1 MISGMRTIAALSFA
15 AICAAQTFSFE
26 AASVKPSNPA
36 AREQYGGGP
45 GTENP
50 RQITYIATLQRILT
64 LAYGVRDYQVSGPSW
79 ITTDKFEIIA
89 KVPAQASPQQVGPM
103 LQSLLAERFALQVH
117 RDSREFSGYE
127 LQVARS
133 GLKMKESAGNLKIAG
148 PQQDGK
154 PAGVLVFAD
163 WLGHR
168 AIARLN
174 NGLMRYMGLGQ
185 SAADLATLCE
195 NQMHLPVVD
204 RTGLKGV
211 YDYDLDTARPTPA
224 ASAPTDGAI
233 AEAADPGPDFA
244 TALERQLGL
253 RLEKKKVSVDIIV
266 VDQIART
273 PTEN

>member
-1 MISGMRTIAALSFA
+1 MRTIAALSFA

-211 YDYDLDTARPTPA
+211 LCSADALVGDLVHGSGRCDARVRAPRATLHYANGAHPH
-224 ASAPTDGAI
+224 SAG
-233 AEAADPGPDFA
+233 PGS
-244 TALERQLGL
+244 EQNRG
-253 RLEKKKVSVDIIV
+253 RRSGG
-266 VDQIART
+266 
-273 PTEN
+273 

>member
-1 MISGMRTIAALSFA
+1 
-15 AICAAQTFSFE
+15 
-26 AASVKPSNPA
+26 
-36 AREQYGGGP
+36 
-45 GTENP
+45 
-50 RQITYIATLQRILT
+50 
-64 LAYGVRDYQVSGPSW
+64 
-79 ITTDKFEIIA
+79 
-89 KVPAQASPQQVGPM
+89 
-103 LQSLLAERFALQVH
+103 
-117 RDSREFSGYE
+117 
-127 LQVARS
+127 
-133 GLKMKESAGNLKIAG
+133 
-148 PQQDGK
+148 
-154 PAGVLVFAD
+154 
-163 WLGHR
+163 
-168 AIARLN
+168 ARLN
-174 NGLMRYMGLGQ
+174 SGLMRYMGLGQ